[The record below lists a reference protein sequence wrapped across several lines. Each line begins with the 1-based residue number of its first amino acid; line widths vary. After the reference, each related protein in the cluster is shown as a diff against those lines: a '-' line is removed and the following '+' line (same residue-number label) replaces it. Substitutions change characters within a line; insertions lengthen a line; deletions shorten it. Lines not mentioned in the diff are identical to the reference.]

1 MTDARYY
8 RKLRKIRERNKQAQR
23 INELKQERAKYETPK
38 KKETSKMIAIYLF
51 LLLNVIVAYALVAM
65 WHFSDLSYL
74 GVLISD
80 IAAQV
85 LVYAIYCLK
94 AFHGKKEQEK
104 NILERDKMSM
114 RMGKVTDD
122 ELDDENNN
130 SSINGD
136 TLAAIIAAGV
146 TANEST
152 IL

>member
-1 MTDARYY
+1 MTDAQYY
-8 RKLRKIRERNKQAQR
+8 RKLRKIKERNKQAQR

-51 LLLNVIVAYALVAM
+51 LLLNVIVVYALVAM

-104 NILERDKMSM
+104 NSLERDRMSM
-114 RMGKVTDD
+114 RMGEVTDEAGDSLGDIITAGVDTD
-122 ELDDENNN
+122 E
-130 SSINGD
+130 SSI
-136 TLAAIIAAGV
+136 L
-146 TANEST
+146 
-152 IL
+152 

>member
-1 MTDARYY
+1 MTDTKYY
-8 RKLRKIRERNKQAQR
+8 RKLRKIKERNKQAQR

-104 NILERDKMSM
+104 NNLERDKMSM
-114 RMGKVTDD
+114 RMGEVTDEASD
-122 ELDDENNN
+122 SLED
-130 SSINGD
+130 
-136 TLAAIIAAGV
+136 IIAAGAD
-146 TANEST
+146 TNESP

>member
-1 MTDARYY
+1 MIAMTDARYY

-23 INELKQERAKYETPK
+23 INELKQERAKYMTPK

-51 LLLNVIVAYALVAM
+51 LLLNVIVAYALIAM

-104 NILERDKMSM
+104 NNLERDKMGM
-114 RMGKVTDD
+114 RMGEVTD
-122 ELDDENNN
+122 EA
-130 SSINGD
+130 GD
-136 TLAAIIAAGV
+136 SLEDIIAAGAD
-146 TANEST
+146 TDESQ